1 MWVIPGASPA
11 STGPGRA
18 PRAPIVGRWD
28 PMADEDRRRRLRRP
42 ALRAPAS
49 WRLTDSAGPRPFVA
63 FARFERPDGSTVEWS
78 SRRHRKGLG
87 LRPAGGR
94 VERHW
99 RRPAAPSIVMGAL
112 FMVGS
117 ACFAAGSLPA
127 FADAVSTAAVGW
139 TFFVGSLAFTSAAFA
154 QFREAVTAPGGV
166 DDPGSVPHG
175 RRRWG
180 AWAPERIDW
189 WASAVQLL
197 GTLAFNV
204 TTFAATRTSPG
215 VVQERRWIWVPDVV
229 GSICFLVASWL
240 AYAEAAAGGHG
251 FRGRGVGW
259 WICWL
264 NLAGSV
270 AFGLAAVGARYLR
283 TTGEIADIA
292 LVNLGTLAGAVAF
305 FLGAALLPVESA
317 RESA

>member
-1 MWVIPGASPA
+1 
-11 STGPGRA
+11 
-18 PRAPIVGRWD
+18 
-28 PMADEDRRRRLRRP
+28 MAHEDRHRHLRPP
-42 ALRAPAS
+42 AVRVPAS

-63 FARFERPDGSTVEWS
+63 FARFERPDGTTVDWS

-87 LRPAGGR
+87 LGPVGGR
-94 VERHW
+94 ARRHW
-99 RRPAAPSIVMGAL
+99 RRPTTPSIVMAAL

-117 ACFAAGSLPA
+117 TCFAVGSLPA

-139 TFFVGSLAFTSAAFA
+139 TFFVGSVAFTSAAYV
-154 QFREAVTAPGGV
+154 QFREAITAPGAV
-166 DDPGSVPHG
+166 DDPGSVPRG
-175 RRRWG
+175 LRRWA

-189 WASAVQLL
+189 WASAVQFL

-204 TTFAATRTSPG
+204 TTFAATRTSLT
-215 VVQERRWIWVPDVV
+215 VIQERRWIWVPDVV

-240 AYAEAAAGGHG
+240 AYGEAAAGGHG
-251 FRGRGVGW
+251 VRGRGVGW

-283 TTGEIADIA
+283 ATGEIANIA
-292 LVNLGTLAGAVAF
+292 LVNLGTFAGAVCF